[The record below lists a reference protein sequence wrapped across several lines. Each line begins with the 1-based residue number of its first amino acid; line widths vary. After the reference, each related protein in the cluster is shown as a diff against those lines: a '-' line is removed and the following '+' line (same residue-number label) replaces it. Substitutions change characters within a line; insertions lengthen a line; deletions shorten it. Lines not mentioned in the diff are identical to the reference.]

1 MEMRAPGSRVARWR
15 TALGLDEPLL
25 RGILLLLWVTT
36 AAFVAVHL
44 THKLVG
50 APWHPF
56 FNLGTERGYAEMF
69 FQMLTGWSILLLV
82 IAAFRRRAGILVV
95 FAAFSAYLLA
105 DDYFQFHERMGTA
118 FGQWF
123 DREVMYLQGLATHL
137 GEALYLGA
145 VGLVVV
151 TAFAVAYRF
160 ARREVR
166 RMAATVAV
174 LYAALAFFGVAV
186 DIVHAP
192 FIDAPVIDPIF
203 IALEDGGEIAVMSLI
218 VTCALGLAYGSR
230 TGAGSASPAATDAPA
245 TAVDDLPAAPPDERS
260 AREVGSP
267 V

>member
-1 MEMRAPGSRVARWR
+1 
-15 TALGLDEPLL
+15 
-25 RGILLLLWVTT
+25 
-36 AAFVAVHL
+36 
-44 THKLVG
+44 
-50 APWHPF
+50 
-56 FNLGTERGYAEMF
+56 
-69 FQMLTGWSILLLV
+69 
-82 IAAFRRRAGILVV
+82 
-95 FAAFSAYLLA
+95 
-105 DDYFQFHERMGTA
+105 MGTA

-151 TAFAVAYRF
+151 TTFAVAYRF

-230 TGAGSASPAATDAPA
+230 TGARSAAPAATDAPA
-245 TAVDDLPAAPPDERS
+245 AVVDDLPAAPPDERS